1 MKRYFSKRQRRI
13 LAWCSG
19 GKCERCGIEIS
30 NEFHA
35 DHIVPFSRGGPTVLR
50 NGQAL
55 CKECNLKKGSTVINL
70 RPWQKEV
77 LIKSLNWLLEKR
89 EDRHFLINAAPG
101 AGKTIAACAIAQA
114 LFDRDEID
122 RVIVIAPRRE
132 VVNQWAKDFQQVTG
146 RFMARVTGSD
156 GEVDQLGTD
165 ICATWAACQGLQDAF
180 QALCR
185 AQRTLVICDE
195 HHHAAVEAA
204 WGSSANGAFTQAK
217 FVLVLTGT
225 PIRSD
230 GAESIWLAY
239 DNAGAIQHPE
249 EGTYTLTYGD
259 AVDLG
264 FCRPTTFHR
273 HEGKFRIDL
282 DHGESIFVTGKD
294 DTALP
299 KSLSRIEG
307 LQRALRFYHLACT
320 PQFDPDRVT
329 PSVSGFQGTMVEW
342 GCNKLDQLRDR
353 MPNAGGLVICSS
365 IEMAEYMVNL
375 IELIDGERPT
385 LVHSLV
391 ANPESKIA
399 AFRNTDKR
407 WLVSV
412 AMVSEGVDI
421 KRLRVLIY
429 LPNALTELA
438 FRQAVG
444 RVVRSAGSED
454 DTRAYVVMP
463 SMDTFERYA
472 RKVEMEMSPAHR
484 RDKQD
489 VLTKKCPV
497 CDFECQPK
505 DSECSSCGH
514 EFPERKER
522 FKSCDSCG
530 ALNPLH
536 EKKCQS
542 CGQEFGYSFSLTLEE
557 AIRNGVIARA
567 MDIDE
572 SDVQFAEQMSEEVR
586 NKVFRSGD
594 ENLVRLIKVLPEE
607 SLGRLKTILD
617 A

>member
-1 MKRYFSKRQRRI
+1 M
-13 LAWCSG
+13 
-19 GKCERCGIEIS
+19 
-30 NEFHA
+30 
-35 DHIVPFSRGGPTVLR
+35 
-50 NGQAL
+50 
-55 CKECNLKKGSTVINL
+55 INL
-70 RPWQKEV
+70 RPWQNEV
-77 LIKSLNWLLEKR
+77 LSKALFWLSEEKR
-89 EDRHFLINAAPG
+89 DRHFLINAAPG
-101 AGKTIAACAIAQA
+101 AGKTIAACAIAKA
-114 LFDRDEID
+114 LIDKEEID

-132 VVNQWAKDFQQVTG
+132 VVNQWSKDFQVVTG
-146 RFMARVTGSD
+146 RFMARVTASD
-156 GEVDQLGTD
+156 GEVDHLGTD
-165 ICATWAACQGLQDAF
+165 ICATWAACQGLQDAL
-180 QALCR
+180 QAVCR
-185 AQRTLVICDE
+185 AQRTLVVCDE

-204 WGSSANGAFTQAK
+204 WGSSANSAFKEAK

-239 DNAGAIQHPE
+239 DNAGAITHPA

-264 FCRPTTFHR
+264 YCRPTTFHR

-282 DHGESIFVTGKD
+282 DHGESVFVTGKE
-294 DTALP
+294 DTELP
-299 KSLSRIEG
+299 KNLSRIDG

-320 PQFDPDRVT
+320 PQFEADKET
-329 PSVSGFQGTMVEW
+329 PMTSGFQGTMLQW
-342 GCNKLDQLRDR
+342 GCDKLDQLRDR
-353 MPNAGGLVICSS
+353 MPDAGGLVICSS
-365 IEMAEYMVNL
+365 IEMAEYMVKL
-375 IELIDGERPT
+375 IELIDGETPT

-391 ANPESKIA
+391 SNPDSKIA

-421 KRLRVLIY
+421 KRLRILIY

-438 FRQAVG
+438 FRQAIG
-444 RVVRSAGSED
+444 RVVRSTGPED

-472 RKVEMEMSPAHR
+472 RKVEMEMSPSKR
-484 RDKQD
+484 RETVK
-489 VLTKKCPV
+489 VSTKVCPV
-497 CDFECQPK
+497 CQAECDPT
-505 DSECSSCGH
+505 DIECMSCGH
-514 EFPERKER
+514 EFQQKKDR
-522 FKSCDSCG
+522 FKACSECG
-530 ALNPLH
+530 ALNPLSS
-536 EKKCQS
+536 KNCQM
-542 CGQEFGYSFSLTLEE
+542 CGAEFGYSFSLSLEE

-572 SDVQFAEQMSEEVR
+572 SDVQFAEEVFEQVR
-586 NKVFRSGD
+586 KKVFHSGD